1 MTRSRFVGWSE
12 SLDHEMQDELAEWT
26 QNWPGRKR
34 QGIGSGGLFFRLEV
48 KLSILFVT
56 YIDNLNEN
64 KFADDTKIDGVVYS
78 KEDCLR
84 LSGSRA
90 TGRVGR

>member
-1 MTRSRFVGWSE
+1 MG
-12 SLDHEMQDELAEWT
+12 
-26 QNWPGRKR
+26 
-34 QGIGSGGLFFRLEV
+34 
-48 KLSILFVT
+48 SILFVT